1 MGVSPFLEVA
11 LLQQTRLHLVGI
23 AQVGEGLE
31 PARLQILHDQKRSVG
46 PPAHIK
52 IVVELLLDDDIEPR
66 ERHRAVGAGSKSE
79 VDVGVG
85 AEIGRARVDHD
96 MVVSRFRDIDRHA
109 PGIVVVGNLRR
120 AAPLHIHPGMLD
132 NGLPGKGHLADHH
145 GRHMARALADLE
157 RRDVVRRVEQLAKC
171 HGAGH
176 APHTARSQHGEQR
189 FPTVALFDIVELLAH
204 GRECLVP
211 CDAHPARV
219 LTLGIGSLHGI
230 AKAIRVIRRLQR
242 RLRFRATVRH

>member
-1 MGVSPFLEVA
+1 
-11 LLQQTRLHLVGI
+11 
-23 AQVGEGLE
+23 
-31 PARLQILHDQKRSVG
+31 
-46 PPAHIK
+46 
-52 IVVELLLDDDIEPR
+52 
-66 ERHRAVGAGSKSE
+66 
-79 VDVGVG
+79 
-85 AEIGRARVDHD
+85 
-96 MVVSRFRDIDRHA
+96 MVVGRLRDIDRHA

-145 GRHMARALADLE
+145 GRHVARALADLE

-242 RLRFRATVRH
+242 RLRFRAAVRHRLERRLVPLDCHRAAVPHGHPHAAFHLAATTAAGSNALDLFPAFRLFDSSERLAPNSAAHKARDCHRGGKFRERPSRQLRFI